1 MCANNTMKLLTNI
14 VLKLIIVGLVVGIY
28 SPAIADVYGLS
39 GDDGTIFLTDNDE
52 GRHYQLL
59 GTEPAIQES
68 SIKWE
73 DKSNPDTSAFTFKH
87 LNNAAFKDEIRHA
100 AQENQID
107 INLIHAIIS
116 VESNYNPRAL
126 SSKGAVGL
134 MQLMPSTARRFGVVD
149 IYDPSQNIHG
159 GARYLAYLLKL
170 FNNDKK
176 LAVAAYNSG
185 EQSVIKYGLKIPP
198 FRETTNYVSKVAS
211 LILM

>member
-1 MCANNTMKLLTNI
+1 MILWL
-14 VLKLIIVGLVVGIY
+14 IVGIN
-28 SPAIADVYGLS
+28 SPALADVYGLS
-39 GDDGTIFLTDNDE
+39 GEDGTILLTDNDE

-59 GTEPAIQES
+59 ATEPVIQELS
-68 SIKWE
+68 TIQVN
-73 DKSNPDTSAFTFKH
+73 KSNVAPDEVTFKH
-87 LNNAAFKDEIRHA
+87 LNYTAFKDEIRHA

-107 INLIHAIIS
+107 MDLIHAIIL
-116 VESNYNPRAL
+116 VESNYNPRAK

-134 MQLMPSTARRFGVVD
+134 MQLMPSTAKRFGVED

-211 LILM
+211 LILI